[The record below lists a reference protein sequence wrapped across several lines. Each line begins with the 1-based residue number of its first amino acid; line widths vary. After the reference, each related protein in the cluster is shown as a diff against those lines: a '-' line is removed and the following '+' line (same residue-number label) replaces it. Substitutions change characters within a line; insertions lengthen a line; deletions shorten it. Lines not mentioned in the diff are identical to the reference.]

1 VAADEVETFA
11 RCVSVGGVALFA
23 ADTVYGLAPEPES
36 RDGIERLS
44 TA

>member
-1 VAADEVETFA
+1 MTADEVETFA
-11 RCVSVGGVALFA
+11 RCVSVGGVALFP
-23 ADTVYGLAPEPES
+23 ADTVYGLASEPES